1 MMDFVLAALPF
12 VCVGIA
18 VALLAVK
25 HSAVV
30 TVKNDD
36 GTETRKRG
44 TESTYMTEGMCIG
57 MCLAML
63 FGTEYTA
70 YGMLLGLRIGM
81 FIKK

>member
-25 HSAVV
+25 HGVVV

-36 GTETRKRG
+36 GTELRRRG
-44 TESTYMTEGMCIG
+44 TESTYMTEGMC
-57 MCLAML
+57 LAISIRFMRCATSSGVARL
-63 FGTEYTA
+63 VSPSP
-70 YGMLLGLRIGM
+70 
-81 FIKK
+81 